1 MSDENALAPRDQ
13 DATSPTAI
21 ERRKLFRY
29 LPRAIERMG
38 EAMESENEKIALGAA
53 KFIIEQCVG
62 KAIQRIM
69 GDNASGGE
77 AAKQFAAAFKKAMD
91 DQRVEE
97 VQAPV
102 IEGGVRILGN
112 PVEEDI
118 TGGVLN
124 SDDAE
129 DDFDV

>member
-1 MSDENALAPRDQ
+1 MDENALVPR

-21 ERRKLFRY
+21 ERRKLFKY
-29 LPRAIERMG
+29 LPRAVERMG
-38 EAMESENEKIALGAA
+38 EAMESDNEKIALGAS

-69 GDNASGGE
+69 GDDIGGGE

-91 DQRVEE
+91 DNRAEE
-97 VQAPV
+97 IQEP
-102 IEGGVRILGN
+102 ILEGGVRILGN
-112 PVEEDI
+112 PIEEDI

-124 SDDAE
+124 SDDAQ